1 MGGISWEEWMKR
13 REFVKLAAGSAVM
26 ASTGLAGMTAARA
39 AGKDL
44 VYLTPGLDL
53 PFWRYLSKGVESVAK
68 SKGYGYQ
75 ALDSH
80 NSPQTQLQ
88 NAQDSI
94 AKGVAGIVISP
105 TDSSTCP
112 SVLQLAK
119 QANIPVV
126 IGDIGT
132 NSGEYESF
140 IISDNYEGAHGVG
153 KALAAALKE
162 KDWLGGTVGIVSI
175 SQARKNGQARTKGFR
190 DGLKE
195 GGFTGKEAALQ
206 QMQSYTADET
216 FKFVQD
222 MLTANPDLRGLFIQ
236 TDQPA
241 IGALRAIKAARKEGE
256 VLVAAFDGIPEFVDL
271 LKSKQLVVSG
281 MQQPYLMGQKSGQAL
296 VEAIDGQ
303 KPEKEILVPILVVT
317 SENIDSQLSTVK
329 ETVFAN
335 EM

>member
-1 MGGISWEEWMKR
+1 MKR
-13 REFVKLAAGSAVM
+13 RTFVKLAAGSALM
-26 ASTGLAGMTAARA
+26 AGTGLGRIVAAQA
-39 AGKDL
+39 AGKDI

-53 PFWRYLSKGVESVAK
+53 PFWRYLSKGVENAVKAK
-68 SKGYGYQ
+68 GFGFQ

-80 NSPQTQLQ
+80 NNPQTQLQ

-105 TDSSTCP
+105 TDSSTAP

-132 NSGEYESF
+132 NSGDYESF

-153 KALAAALKE
+153 KALAEALKA
-162 KDWLGGTVGIVSI
+162 KDWLGGTVGIVAI

-195 GGFTGKEAALQ
+195 GGFTGKEAQLQ
-206 QMQSYTADET
+206 QMQSYTTDET

-222 MLTANPDLRGLFIQ
+222 MLVANPDLRGLFVQ

-241 IGALRAIKAARKEGE
+241 LGALQAIKAARKDGE

-271 LKSKQLVVSG
+271 LKSKAIVASG
-281 MQQPYLMGQKSGQAL
+281 MQQPYLMGQKSGEAL
-296 VEAIDGQ
+296 VSAIGGT
-303 KPEKEILVPILVVT
+303 KPEKEILVPILAIT
-317 SENIDSQLSTVK
+317 SDNIDKELPTVK